1 MSYKFLEGITVADV
15 AFEVSAL
22 TLEKLFADAG
32 IAVVATQI
40 NNVKAIKAKVKKKIK
55 LQAENIEELLFK
67 FLDELIFIKDK
78 DLLLFSKFTD
88 MKISKDGSSLDCIA
102 YGEKLD
108 LKRHQT
114 LVDVKAVTMHQFEVK
129 KTAKG
134 WRARVVL
141 DV

>member
-15 AFEVSAL
+15 AFEATAP

-40 NNVKAIKAKVKKKIK
+40 NNVNTIKAKVKKKIK
-55 LQAENIEELLFK
+55 IKAENIEELLFK

-88 MKISKDGSSLDCIA
+88 MKISKDGSSLDCTA
-102 YGEKLD
+102 HGEKLD
-108 LKRHQT
+108 VKRHQT
-114 LVDVKAVTMHQFEVK
+114 LVDVKAVTMHLFEVK
-129 KTAKG
+129 KQAGK